1 MAHKTK
7 AERSFEEKTG
17 VGTREKDWPAVEKAF
32 YQYGTYLE
40 LTGLDEPVG
49 EARGFSFPPVPAPE
63 EKEAGAAPAKKPQPP
78 KQRLGA

>member
-17 VGTREKDWPAVEKAF
+17 AAVREKDWPAVEKTF
-32 YQYGTYLE
+32 YQFGTYLE

-49 EARGFSFPPVPAPE
+49 EARTFEFPSRAQAEPE
-63 EKEAGAAPAKKPQPP
+63 PEPEPAKKPQPP
-78 KQRLGA
+78 KQRPGS